1 MYLYDD
7 VRFKSLELSF
17 VGMFLG
23 GDIGIGVFF
32 SQENLVIFQ
41 K

>member
-1 MYLYDD
+1 MMMLGP
-7 VRFKSLELSF
+7 RFKSLELSF

-23 GDIGIGVFF
+23 GDIGISIFF
-32 SQENLVIFQ
+32 SQENFVIFE